1 MKRFRILV
9 ECCLFREGSMDLLR
23 YMWSRT
29 PVGSLI
35 KCLRLLCR
43 VSPGLRTITTSAM
56 IFILEDSEIDVQKGE
71 EV

>member
-1 MKRFRILV
+1 
-9 ECCLFREGSMDLLR
+9 MDLLR